1 MIPHEGP
8 VVQLFSLGFFLGEII
23 FHHNTNHTSDTT
35 ALFLRLCLKPLFKFV
50 GHSNCNLCLSFCHRR
65 TPFDHLLYNKI
76 RHF

>member
-50 GHSNCNLCLSFCHRR
+50 GV
-65 TPFDHLLYNKI
+65 
-76 RHF
+76 